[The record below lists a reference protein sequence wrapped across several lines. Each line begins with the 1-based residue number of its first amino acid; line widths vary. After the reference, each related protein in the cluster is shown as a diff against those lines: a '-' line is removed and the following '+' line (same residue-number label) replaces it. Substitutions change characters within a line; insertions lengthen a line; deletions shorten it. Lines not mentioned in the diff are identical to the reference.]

1 MNEDEIGQCVRM
13 ALAKA
18 GMNQADL
25 AKKMN
30 ISRQAISQ
38 YAKGKCKNI
47 LILEKIAYRCDMTL
61 VEMMGLA
68 E

>member
-18 GMNQADL
+18 GMNQAEL
-25 AKKMN
+25 AELMG
-30 ISRQAISQ
+30 ISRQAVGQ
-38 YAKGKCKNI
+38 YARGAIKNV
-47 LILEKIAYRCDMTL
+47 LILEKVAGHCGMSL
-61 VEMMGLA
+61 VEMIGLA